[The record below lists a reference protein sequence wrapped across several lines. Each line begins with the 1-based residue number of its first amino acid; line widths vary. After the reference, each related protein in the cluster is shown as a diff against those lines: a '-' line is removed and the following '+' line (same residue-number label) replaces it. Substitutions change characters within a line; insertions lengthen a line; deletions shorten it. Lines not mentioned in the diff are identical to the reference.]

1 MSDTQ
6 VTKKLTDSTVVQNS
20 QAINEGSPVES
31 NEITNN
37 SKNQPVENFQ
47 KTENP
52 IATSKIPEASII
64 DSQVLES
71 NLKVS
76 KSAVKQAKEEEEN
89 VQVVTKEKVLRE
101 EIVDDTQHFDSPTN
115 MKNTIEVTPFEL
127 VIPKPTELSITT
139 SVDWIAFLGFAIT
152 AMIILITNR
161 QTVNHSTKLIESQEA
176 LSHSNAKENIQL
188 TKSEL
193 TAVNRQSW
201 INTLR
206 DDLASFVGAMNSIWD
221 LNRVKDGRAKVLAEL
236 NKPEY
241 AMTELYDWSIKYNGS
256 IQYAE
261 GISAKIKLL
270 VNPTEDNSKALCC
283 LLDETMELVLLK
295 KDPKDLNSKIID
307 ISQKILKEEWE
318 RVKDLK

>member
-1 MSDTQ
+1 MSDTP
-6 VTKKLTDSTVVQNS
+6 VTKQSTVVQNS
-20 QAINEGSPVES
+20 KAINEGSPVES

-37 SKNQPVENFQ
+37 SKNQPVGNVQ
-47 KTENP
+47 KTESP
-52 IATSKIPEASII
+52 ITTTKIPEASTI

-71 NLKVS
+71 NS
-76 KSAVKQAKEEEEN
+76 KMIKSVVKQTNEEVEN
-89 VQVVTKEKVLRE
+89 AQIGNAEKSLRE
-101 EIVDDTQHFDSPTN
+101 EFVDSTQKIDGPLNT
-115 MKNTIEVTPFEL
+115 KNTTEVTPFEL

-152 AMIILITNR
+152 AMIVLIANR
-161 QTVNHSTKLIESQEA
+161 QTVKHSEKLIESQEA
-176 LSHSNAKENIQL
+176 LSHSNAKEKIQL

-193 TAVNRQSW
+193 TAINRQSW

-236 NKPEY
+236 RKPEY

-270 VNPTEDNSKALCC
+270 INPTENNSKVLCS
-283 LLDETMELVLLK
+283 LLDEAMELVILK
-295 KDPKDLNSKIID
+295 KDPKDLNGKIID
-307 ISQKILKEEWE
+307 ISQKILKKEWE